1 MRIYLDNCCYNRP
14 YDDLSQFTVGLEAQ
28 AKLHIQQKIKD
39 GVYELVTSEMLTYE
53 LDDNPFPVRK
63 DTIWKFIQKYS
74 SVHVGP
80 ESSSKVR
87 EMARDIMKTGIKYK
101 DACHVASA
109 ILAGCQYFVTT
120 DKRLLKYRSAQI
132 KLVNPITFVS
142 ETEEESK

>member
-87 EMARDIMKTGIKYK
+87 
-101 DACHVASA
+101 
-109 ILAGCQYFVTT
+109 
-120 DKRLLKYRSAQI
+120 
-132 KLVNPITFVS
+132 
-142 ETEEESK
+142 